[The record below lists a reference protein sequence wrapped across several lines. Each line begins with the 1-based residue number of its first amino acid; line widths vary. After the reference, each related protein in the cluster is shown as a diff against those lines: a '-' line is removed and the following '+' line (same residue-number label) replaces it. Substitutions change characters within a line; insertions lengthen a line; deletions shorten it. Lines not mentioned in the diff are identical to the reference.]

1 MKPWAIMQSLDVEK
15 QRDAISAAITAIYE
29 EPSVTK
35 EVRITFTY
43 IMEGIINVMLYPLTS
58 TQLGIFANFLDI
70 KKLDVLTAVDAR
82 AADFKERFL
91 DIFVQKPEHSQD
103 IKNID
108 EAIELRAKAGK
119 TMQELFSRTT
129 RDFDAEI
136 EACKDFY
143 KLPGMTKKRYDLRD
157 LFHKELKNAED
168 PLAGLPSGRLE
179 KLLRKNPRFVQ
190 GIANTF
196 NVLGAVG
203 ATYSVFREIFTPNSG
218 FRKGKPRDVLSVV
231 ATAIGG
237 VGSIKGTI
245 DVAKLLKEKLFRPRQ
260 PTSTTRYYGFRRA
273 EELGTFEEELATEF
287 SVDLN
292 NMQRASSRL
301 ARMSQAAKLGRVFT
315 ALGVVADGIFFGISV
330 YDLYKDF
337 TADNVD
343 PWKIADD
350 FAFAAS
356 AGVGAALG
364 G

>member
-1 MKPWAIMQSLDVEK
+1 MEK

-29 EPSVTK
+29 EPSVPE
-35 EVRITFTY
+35 EVRFTFTDF
-43 IMEGIINVMLYPLTS
+43 MKGLINVMLYPLTS
-58 TQLGIFANFLDI
+58 TQLGVFSNFLDI
-70 KKLDVLTAVDAR
+70 KKLEVLWAVDPR
-82 AADFKERFL
+82 AKGFKKRFV
-91 DIFVQKPEHSQD
+91 DIFVQKPQHSQD
-103 IKNID
+103 IKNIN
-108 EAIELRAKAGK
+108 EAIELRPIAAKNIA
-119 TMQELFSRTT
+119 ELSTQTT
-129 RDFDAEI
+129 RDFEAEVKFS
-136 EACKDFY
+136 KDFY
-143 KLPGMTKKRYDLRD
+143 KLPGMTKKRNDLRD
-157 LFHKELKNAED
+157 LFHEELKYAKD
-168 PLAGLPSGRLE
+168 PLAGLPSGRLD

-218 FRKGKPRDVLSVV
+218 FRQGNPRDVLSVV

-260 PTSTTRYYGFRRA
+260 PTSTTRFFGFRRA
-273 EELGTFEEELATEF
+273 EELGRFEEELATEF
-287 SVDLN
+287 SVDWN
-292 NMQRASSRL
+292 NMQRISSRL

-315 ALGVVADGIFFGISV
+315 ALGVVADGIFFGISI
-330 YDLYKDF
+330 YDLFKDF

-356 AGVGAALG
+356 AGIGAALG